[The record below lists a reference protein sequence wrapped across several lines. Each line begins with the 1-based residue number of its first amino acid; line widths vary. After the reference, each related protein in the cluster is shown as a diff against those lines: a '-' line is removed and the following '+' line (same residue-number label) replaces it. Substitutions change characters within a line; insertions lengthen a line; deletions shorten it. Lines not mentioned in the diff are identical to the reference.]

1 MKTLMKTLWHGPNS
15 HFKVHRGTGCCQ
27 THRKP
32 AGPPSQPWIHESMN
46 CSQIASQTARLPFNS
61 LPQLPHL
68 CMPKSIF
75 QPSVDLQLETDS
87 GSSFKECSSAGRVRQ
102 MRQEH
107 GWHDR
112 TWQANWAPQAPCAS
126 ELMHRPVQQHG
137 RPHLLG
143 SEGAFFLTAHLDH
156 LDLPENPEPG
166 WMHGWMYQRMD
177 GRSAWW
183 QVLGIPTLYQFLC
196 MYAWTC
202 LS

>member
-1 MKTLMKTLWHGPNS
+1 
-15 HFKVHRGTGCCQ
+15 
-27 THRKP
+27 
-32 AGPPSQPWIHESMN
+32 
-46 CSQIASQTARLPFNS
+46 
-61 LPQLPHL
+61 
-68 CMPKSIF
+68 MPKSLF
-75 QPSVDLQLETDS
+75 QPGVDLQLETDS

-112 TWQANWAPQAPCAS
+112 TWQANRAPQAPCAS

-202 LS
+202 LSSQEKIYLNTSIYYLLSPTFHYVSMSNISMQMTGDMTRVRTETCAA